1 MANTFIQLNDTPGQY
16 TGKTQ
21 QFVRV
26 NGAEDGLSFSHAE
39 LDTLIDTEVS
49 GAYAPKGGQVLQWN
63 AGVNRWRPETNDPY
77 SAGNGLIKNAATL
90 DVVATGGLVANS
102 SGVYIEDIANVAG
115 SYGSSNTIP
124 VFTVNT
130 KGQITSISDVALV
143 ADSAAELTTNYVGTV
158 AGTVGQIRVT
168 NGEGINAN
176 AQIDL
181 VATGVTAATYGNATH
196 APQITVDT
204 YGRIQNVE
212 MIEMSGVGGN
222 VSSDGGLNYST
233 IQIAGQT
240 NLAADSVNDVLTL
253 VAGPGIE
260 LTTNAAADALTITSD
275 GTFIAST
282 ITAGEISDINVDGI
296 TDGQVIRWS
305 AAQNAFVPHT
315 IVDGGIE
322 LTDLSGSNGVNYNDS
337 TGEIALSNTGVIAGT
352 YGNEIYNT
360 QVTVD
365 ATGRVTNISNVVPQ
379 QSGVSAGTYGSDVT
393 IPQITVD
400 ALGRVTNISNISSA
414 QHIQSLSWNSTTN
427 RLSLSSGNTIDLS
440 ALADNGFKTI
450 EVQGKG
456 SMTADARH
464 DALTFVG
471 GAGINLEIDSVTD
484 TIIIENVASTELSG
498 VTAGTYGNA
507 TTMPKFT
514 VDNRGR
520 ITNVTPV
527 AIPSDLQTLA
537 YDATAR
543 ELTLSDGNTV
553 DLGSLYNDVAG
564 FSQIQVSGQPN
575 IVAERDRD
583 ILTFVGGVGVNITT
597 DPGSDT
603 ITINATGSSAA
614 NISGSSIADLADVGP
629 LGGITNGQ
637 ALVWNSTNSRFEP
650 GTVASTGGTTYTA
663 GDGILIGGNVIAV
676 NNTVVR
682 TTGNQTIT
690 GQKSFDDSAVFNSGL
705 ILNPAGDN
713 LDLSSISAEVDGA
726 TQRTNI
732 SVLHNDVNSANMAL
746 NAELNISASADGSST
761 INIDADSVN
770 INSISYPSVDGSAGQ
785 ALITDGSGNLTFG
798 SVASAFGNS
807 DVQAYLN
814 AQGYATQASIVA
826 AITDSAPGTLDT
838 LNELAA
844 ALGDDPNFATT
855 ITNQIATKADIS
867 SLSTVATTGDYADLS
882 NKPVLA
888 LSGSNISLDGT
899 VLDLSG
905 VGAVG
910 PKGDTGATG
919 PQGPTGNDGVSVA
932 TATVSSG
939 DLIITLSNAQTI
951 NAGNVVGPQGQQGL
965 QGIQGIQ
972 GATGPQGNVGPQ
984 GPQGVQGDAGN
995 DGLTVT
1001 GASISTNN
1009 LVLTLSDSST
1019 INAGNV
1025 RGPVGP
1031 QGPQGPQGDGDAGI
1045 STATVNGSGNLI
1057 VTLNDATTIDAG
1069 NVKGDKGDIGDT
1081 GIGITSVSLVSSNLV
1096 INYSNTSTQDLGNV
1110 QGPAGPQGAQGVAGP
1125 AGPAGPQGNIGPAG
1139 PTGNVQVT
1147 TANTAPTGAV
1157 EGQMWY
1163 ATDDGHTYIYHD
1175 GNWASANPGESPQ
1188 TLSLVGNVLTISGSN
1203 SNVDLTSFAGGGSS
1217 YADSDVDTH
1226 LNRSSASA
1234 GQVLTWNGSDYAWT
1248 NKTVDTDTNTDAQT
1262 LSLAGNVIT
1271 ISGSSSTVDLTSALG
1286 SVSGGIADL
1295 SSNVI
1300 SDLGDVSNASPTDG
1314 QALVWDNAN
1323 NTWKPGTVAA
1333 SGGIELTDL
1342 SGGTGVDYDNTTG
1355 EIALASSGV
1364 SAGTYGS
1371 STLVPR
1377 ITVDNTGRVTSVTT
1391 QAVSGGGGGG
1401 GSGATVERFK
1411 LNYTSSGALNSTSDL
1426 TSGIA
1431 SVSIDSASGGDV
1443 TINFNGYNFPPAQI
1457 LIYGYVYASNKYTI
1471 TPFESTM
1478 GLREIAGGGTA
1489 GSPTLFNGS
1498 STPSI
1503 KLRLREAETGASRSF
1518 GTVTHAWIQFVMYD

>member
-222 VSSDGGLNYST
+222 VSSSGGLNYST
-233 IQIAGQT
+233 IQVAGQT
-240 NLAADSVNDVLTL
+240 NLAADSVNDTLTL
-253 VAGPGIE
+253 VAGPGIQ

-379 QSGVSAGTYGSDVT
+379 QSGVTAGTYGSDVT

-484 TIIIENVASTELSG
+484 TITIENVAATELSG

-553 DLGSLYNDVAG
+553 DLGSLYNDIRG

-583 ILTFVGGVGVNITT
+583 TLTFVGGVGVNITT

-682 TTGNQTIT
+682 TTGNQTVT
-690 GQKSFDDSAVFNSGL
+690 GQKTFDNSAVFNSGL

-732 SVLHNDVNSANMAL
+732 SVLHNDVNSANVTL

-826 AITDSAPGTLDT
+826 AITDSAPSTLDT

-855 ITNQIATKADIS
+855 ITNQIATKADTS

-905 VGAVG
+905 VGAQG

-919 PQGPTGNDGVSVA
+919 AQGPAGNDGVSVA

-951 NAGNVVGPQGQQGL
+951 NAGNVVGPQGIQGL

-1001 GASISTNN
+1001 GASINTNN

-1069 NVKGDKGDIGDT
+1069 NVKGDKGDTGDT
-1081 GIGITSVSLVSSNLV
+1081 GISIASTTLVGTNLV
-1096 INYSNTSTQDLGNV
+1096 INYSNTSTVDLGNIQGPQGDQGV
-1110 QGPAGPQGAQGVAGP
+1110 KGDTGATGPAGPQGPQGNVGVQGPQGP
-1125 AGPAGPQGNIGPAG
+1125 AGADGIQLSNLS
-1139 PTGNVQVT
+1139 VT
-1147 TANTAPTGAV
+1147 TA
-1157 EGQMWY
+1157 
-1163 ATDDGHTYIYHD
+1163 
-1175 GNWASANPGESPQ
+1175 SA
-1188 TLSLVGNVLTISGSN
+1188 SGSGSLAYN
-1203 SNVDLTSFAGGGSS
+1203 NGTGVFTFTPPDLSAYLTSE
-1217 YADSDVDTH
+1217 
-1226 LNRSSASA
+1226 
-1234 GQVLTWNGSDYAWT
+1234 
-1248 NKTVDTDTNTDAQT
+1248 TDNQT

-1271 ISGSSSTVDLTSALG
+1271 ISGSGSTVDLTSALG
-1286 SVSGGIADL
+1286 SVSGGGGGIADL

-1478 GLREIAGGGTA
+1478 GLREIAGGGST

-1518 GTVTHAWIQFVMYD
+1518 GTVTHAWVQFVMYD